1 MSDKVDWAALE
12 AASNTVVDAPPG
24 FYDCLGLICQSLPAI
39 LAEHRKA
46 KEIRKAAENAA
57 TWLDDLIRL
66 TQHIGKETRWYPK
79 LDKQKEALTSLR
91 AALKGGV

>member
-12 AASNTVVDAPPG
+12 AASSTAVGAPG
-24 FYDCLGLICQSLPAI
+24 VYDCLGLICQSLPAM

-46 KEIRKAAENAA
+46 EKIREAAENAA

-66 TQHIGKETRWYPK
+66 TQHIGRETRWYPK